1 MLGQTLVLGAGL
13 IGCSVWTRPAHALPE
28 DMTRALQKFAQ
39 GSAVR
44 AGRVQLVLSP
54 IVDNGNT
61 VPVEIKVASPMTEQD
76 HVTAIA
82 LFTER
87 NPQSDVVHFQLGPR
101 AGRAHIATRIRLATT
116 QKVVAVARMNDGS
129 FWSDSVNVIV
139 AIAACLEGEVM

>member
-1 MLGQTLVLGAGL
+1 
-13 IGCSVWTRPAHALPE
+13 
-28 DMTRALQKFAQ
+28 MTRALQKFAQ

-87 NPQSDVVHFQLGPR
+87 NPQSDVVHFHLGPR